1 MRSRCNCVAPW
12 MCLTPMLQAAIAG
25 DPTQLPA
32 IKAATPL
39 AAGLDRL
46 PDAEESARTIAFL
59 CMPAA
64 SYITGQTIAVD
75 GGLTVHGFEGPCV
88 RAPPSEDA
96 GAGAGRD

>member
-1 MRSRCNCVAPW
+1 MVRGRRGVRVNCVAPW

-59 CMPAA
+59 CMAAA
-64 SYITGQTIAVD
+64 SYGYTYHPLND
-75 GGLTVHGFEGPCV
+75 N
-88 RAPPSEDA
+88 
-96 GAGAGRD
+96 